1 MKKIYFLS
9 ILFFLSV
16 TFTKAQ
22 TTLTTA
28 VDFNVTDTHGNPH
41 NLFSILN
48 SGKYVCIDFFFT
60 TCVPCQEASPHFKS
74 AFTNFGCNTQDVYFI
89 SIDNGDNN
97 ALVDGYET
105 DFLGGNS
112 GFPAISGT
120 EGGGN
125 AVVTSYGI
133 GAFPTFILIA
143 PNKAI
148 VEQDMWPISSPADF
162 DTFFASHSLAHK
174 TCLSGITEETLTNSI
189 SVFPNPAIDNVIIET
204 SNNEKVNTLKVY
216 DVLGK
221 LLINK
226 KADGSERMELKV
238 SQLDKG
244 IYYMEITTQTGMVI
258 KKFNKQ

>member
-16 TFTKAQ
+16 TFIKAQ

-28 VDFNVTDTHGNPH
+28 VDFTVTDTHGNPH

-60 TCVPCQEASPHFKS
+60 TCVPCQQASPHFKS
-74 AFTNFGCNTQDVYFI
+74 AFTNFGCNTQDMYFI

-105 DFLGGNS
+105 NFLGGNS
-112 GFPAISGT
+112 GFPAVSGT
-120 EGGGN
+120 QGGGN

-143 PNKAI
+143 PNKSI

-174 TCLSGITEETLTNSI
+174 TCLSGITEETLANSI
-189 SVFPNPAIDNVIIET
+189 SIFPNPAIENLIIET
-204 SNNEKVNTLKVY
+204 SNSEKINAIKVY

-221 LLINK
+221 LLIDQK
-226 KADGSERMELKV
+226 IDASERMELNV

-244 IYYMEITTQTGMVI
+244 IYYMEITTQTGKAI